1 MNDRILRILEYNRII
16 DMLCERCSGASGR
29 NISKDLLPIESKEAA
44 IAALANT
51 NDAFLRISRHGCP
64 SLGADDLKEVFAALK
79 VKAGLS
85 AAELLNIAKLLSRVE
100 EALKFDKLCECE
112 DSLSEL
118 FALFDPL
125 TFLRKEIERCIISED
140 EISDDASADLKSIRR
155 SIKNNN
161 TKIHETLKASISSL
175 YANGYLTDNL
185 VTMRNNRYC
194 LPVKAEYQGKVTGM
208 LHDTSASGSTVFI
221 EPMEVVRLNNEMSE
235 LFLREQ
241 KEIARILAALCST
254 CADNLE
260 VLICDFDTLSKL
272 DHIFAK
278 GQLAKDMKASFPVF
292 DDKTIDIKQARHPLI
307 DPVKVVSVDIRFN
320 DGINMLIIT
329 GPNTGGKTVCLKT
342 LGLLSLMAQSG
353 LFIPAF
359 DGSRLRFF
367 REIFADIGDEQS
379 IEQSLS
385 TFSSHMVNTVSI
397 LNEADSDCLT
407 LFDELGAGTD
417 PTEGAALA
425 TSILTFLHERNICTM
440 ATTHY
445 SEIKLFALETE
456 GVENA
461 SCEFDINTLRPTYR
475 LLIGIPGKS
484 NAFHISKRLGLSETI
499 IENAMGLID
508 SGNRH
513 FEDVIASLNEEKKKL
528 EETNKELMLKE
539 EEANKL
545 VTQYETK
552 LSRLEASR
560 ENILKKANEE
570 AAEILSKAKDYAD
583 DTIRQY
589 NKWQKNPD
597 SVKEMES
604 RRNDLNQKLKK
615 KQKDKMPEPKKT
627 TGTVDPERLHIGDTV
642 MVNSMGIK
650 GTVSTL
656 PNSKGELF
664 VQMGILRSQVNV
676 KDLSY
681 AKEDVSND
689 LPAKNG
695 SGKIRIAKAATI
707 SPQINLIG
715 MTVDE
720 ALSQLD
726 KYLDDAVIAHLDKIT
741 IIHGRGTGAL
751 KNAVSAYLKK
761 CPYVASYT
769 LGEANQGGYGVTVAH
784 LK

>member
-1 MNDRILRILEYNRII
+1 MNDRVLRILEYNKII
-16 DMLCERCSGASGR
+16 DMLCERCSGAAGR
-29 NISKDLLPIESKEAA
+29 NISSGLMPFNSRKEAE
-44 IAALANT
+44 AALSNT
-51 NDAFLRISRHGCP
+51 NDAFLRISRHGNP
-64 SLGADDLKEVFAALK
+64 SLGADDLTEVFAALK
-79 VKAGLS
+79 IGAGLS
-85 AAELLNIAKLLSRVE
+85 AGELLNVSKLLSRVE
-100 EALKFDKLCECE
+100 AALRFDKLCGCE
-112 DSLSEL
+112 DSLTGL
-118 FALFDPL
+118 FNSTDPL
-125 TFLRKEIERCIISED
+125 SFLKKEIERCIISED

-161 TKIHETLKASISSL
+161 TKIHETLKASINSL
-175 YANGYLTDNL
+175 YSNGYLTDNL

-194 LPVKAEYQGKVTGM
+194 LPVKAEYQGRVTGM

-221 EPMEVVRLNNEMSE
+221 EPMEVVKLNNEMSE

-241 KEIARILAALCST
+241 KEIARILANLSRS
-254 CADNLE
+254 CADSLE
-260 VLICDFDTLSKL
+260 ILACDFDVLSKL

-278 GQLAKDMKASFPVF
+278 GQLAVDMKASLPLFE
-292 DDKTIDIKQARHPLI
+292 DNTIDIKQARHPLI
-307 DPVKVVSVDIRFN
+307 DPAKVVSVDIRFN
-320 DGINMLIIT
+320 DGISMLIIT

-359 DGSRLRFF
+359 DGSKLKFF
-367 REIFADIGDEQS
+367 REVFADIGDEQS

-397 LNEADSDCLT
+397 LSEAGDDCLT

-425 TSILTFLHERNICTM
+425 SSILSFLHERNIYTM

-484 NAFHISKRLGLSETI
+484 NAFHISKRLGLPESI
-499 IENAMGLID
+499 IENAAGLID

-528 EETNKELMLKE
+528 EQTNKELLLKE
-539 EEANKL
+539 ESAEKL
-545 VTQYETK
+545 VREYETK
-552 LSRLEASR
+552 LSKLEASR
-560 ENILKKANEE
+560 DNILKKANEE
-570 AAEILSKAKDYAD
+570 AAEILSDAKDYAD

-597 SVKEMES
+597 SVKDMEN
-604 RRNDLNQKLKK
+604 RRNDLNKKLKNR
-615 KQKDKMPEPKKT
+615 QKDKTPEPKKIKDA
-627 TGTVDPERLHIGDTV
+627 VDPAALRIGDTV

-656 PNSKGELF
+656 PNPKGELF

-681 AKEDVSND
+681 AEKDISND
-689 LPAKNG
+689 LLSKNG
-695 SGKIRIAKAATI
+695 SGKIKLSKASSI

-761 CPYVASYT
+761 CPYVSSYT
-769 LGEANQGGYGVTVAH
+769 LGEAGQGGYGVTVAH
-784 LK
+784 IK